1 MSPNY
6 RTIKA
11 FPLSTQASFEADCL
25 WKETAGEYP
34 RVREKRKGEQNVK
47 TAQLKSSKKSVAIW
61 GVTASL
67 LLVATILPAANALE
81 ISLPSVV
88 EVEAISSSAIIENS
102 DATASLLAD
111 EDLAATASGA
121 IFSSDLALVSSVS
134 RQVELARSPL
144 GAKKVAKSILLNEYG
159 FSEKEYKCLNSLWTK
174 ESNWNYK
181 ARNKNSGAHGIPQA
195 LPASKM
201 NVVSTDWRTNPV
213 TQIRWGLRYISIR
226 YETPCKALAKHKRSN
241 YY

>member
-1 MSPNY
+1 M
-6 RTIKA
+6 
-11 FPLSTQASFEADCL
+11 
-25 WKETAGEYP
+25 
-34 RVREKRKGEQNVK
+34 K
-47 TAQLKSSKKSVAIW
+47 TTTLRSSKKLVAIW
-61 GVTASL
+61 GVATSV

-81 ISLPSVV
+81 TALPSAI
-88 EVEAISSSAIIENS
+88 EIEATQSSAIVEPTDS
-102 DATASLLAD
+102 TASLLA
-111 EDLAATASGA
+111 EDDLSATASGA

-134 RQVELARSPL
+134 RQVELARTPL
-144 GAKKVAKSILLNEYG
+144 GAKKVAKSILLDEYG

-174 ESNWNYK
+174 ESHWNYK
-181 ARNKNSGAHGIPQA
+181 ARNKSSGAHGIAQA

>member
-1 MSPNY
+1 M
-6 RTIKA
+6 
-11 FPLSTQASFEADCL
+11 
-25 WKETAGEYP
+25 
-34 RVREKRKGEQNVK
+34 K
-47 TAQLKSSKKSVAIW
+47 TAMIKSSKKLVAIW
-61 GVTASL
+61 AVTTSV

-81 ISLPSVV
+81 TALPSAI
-88 EVEAISSSAIIENS
+88 EIEAAQSSAIVEPTDS
-102 DATASLLAD
+102 TASLLA
-111 EDLAATASGA
+111 EDDLSATASGA

-134 RQVELARSPL
+134 RQVELARTPL
-144 GAKKVAKSILLNEYG
+144 GAKKVAKSILLDEYG

-174 ESNWNYK
+174 ESHWNYK
-181 ARNKNSGAHGIPQA
+181 ARNKSSGAHGIAQA

>member
-1 MSPNY
+1 M
-6 RTIKA
+6 
-11 FPLSTQASFEADCL
+11 E
-25 WKETAGEYP
+25 
-34 RVREKRKGEQNVK
+34 GEQIVK
-47 TAQLKSSKKSVAIW
+47 SALLKSSKKSVAIW
-61 GVTASL
+61 VVSASL
-67 LLVATILPAANALE
+67 LLVATILPAASALE
-81 ISLPSVV
+81 ISVPSTL
-88 EVEAISSSAIIENS
+88 EQDSPKSAAILEPDEASV
-102 DATASLLAD
+102 SLFAED
-111 EDLAATASGA
+111 DLAATASGA

-134 RQVELARSPL
+134 RQVELARTPL

>member
-1 MSPNY
+1 M
-6 RTIKA
+6 
-11 FPLSTQASFEADCL
+11 
-25 WKETAGEYP
+25 
-34 RVREKRKGEQNVK
+34 K
-47 TAQLKSSKKSVAIW
+47 TAMIKSSKKLVAIW
-61 GVTASL
+61 GVTTSV

-81 ISLPSVV
+81 TALPSMI
-88 EVEAISSSAIIENS
+88 EIEAAANSAIVDPADS
-102 DATASLLAD
+102 TAALLA
-111 EDLAATASGA
+111 EDDLSATASGA

-134 RQVELARSPL
+134 RQVELARTPL
-144 GAKKVAKSILLNEYG
+144 GAKKVAKSILLDEYG

>member
-1 MSPNY
+1 M
-6 RTIKA
+6 
-11 FPLSTQASFEADCL
+11 E
-25 WKETAGEYP
+25 
-34 RVREKRKGEQNVK
+34 GEQNVK
-47 TAQLKSSKKSVAIW
+47 TAVLKSSKKSVAIW

-81 ISLPSVV
+81 MAVPSLV
-88 EVEAISSSAIIENS
+88 EIETAASSAIVEPTDS
-102 DATASLLAD
+102 TAALLAED
-111 EDLAATASGA
+111 DLAATASGA

-134 RQVELARSPL
+134 RQVELARTPM

-174 ESNWNYK
+174 ESHWNYK

-201 NVVSTDWRTNPV
+201 NVISTDWRTNPV

>member
-1 MSPNY
+1 
-6 RTIKA
+6 
-11 FPLSTQASFEADCL
+11 
-25 WKETAGEYP
+25 
-34 RVREKRKGEQNVK
+34 VK
-47 TAQLKSSKKSVAIW
+47 TALLKSSKKSVAIW

-81 ISLPSVV
+81 ISVSSTV
-88 EVEAISSSAIIENS
+88 ELDSTKSAAIIEPAES
-102 DATASLLAD
+102 TVSMFS
-111 EDLAATASGA
+111 EDDLTATASGA
-121 IFSSDLALVSSVS
+121 IFSSDLALVSSAS
-134 RQVELARSPL
+134 RQVELARTPL

-159 FSEKEYKCLNSLWTK
+159 FSEKEYKCLNSLWNK
-174 ESNWNYK
+174 ESHWNYK
-181 ARNKNSGAHGIPQA
+181 ARNKNSGAHGIAQA

-226 YETPCKALAKHKRSN
+226 YETPCKALAKHNRSN

>member
-1 MSPNY
+1 MKS
-6 RTIKA
+6 A
-11 FPLSTQASFEADCL
+11 L
-25 WKETAGEYP
+25 
-34 RVREKRKGEQNVK
+34 
-47 TAQLKSSKKSVAIW
+47 LKSSKKLVAIW
-61 GVTASL
+61 GVSASL
-67 LLVATILPAANALE
+67 LLVATLLPAANALE
-81 ISLPSVV
+81 ISVPSTL
-88 EVEAISSSAIIENS
+88 EQDSPQSAAIIES
-102 DATASLLAD
+102 DEASVSLFAED
-111 EDLAATASGA
+111 DLAATASGA

-134 RQVELARSPL
+134 RQVELARTPL

-159 FSEKEYKCLNSLWTK
+159 FSEKEYKCLNRLWTK
-174 ESNWNYK
+174 ESHWNYK
-181 ARNKNSGAHGIPQA
+181 ARNKSSGAHGIAQA

>member
-1 MSPNY
+1 M
-6 RTIKA
+6 
-11 FPLSTQASFEADCL
+11 E
-25 WKETAGEYP
+25 
-34 RVREKRKGEQNVK
+34 GEQTVK
-47 TAQLKSSKKSVAIW
+47 TAMIKSSKKLVAIW
-61 GVTASL
+61 GVTTSV

-81 ISLPSVV
+81 TALPSAI
-88 EVEAISSSAIIENS
+88 EIEAAASSAIVDPADS
-102 DATASLLAD
+102 TAALLAED
-111 EDLAATASGA
+111 DLAATASGA

-134 RQVELARSPL
+134 RQVELARTPL
-144 GAKKVAKSILLNEYG
+144 GAKKVAKSILLDEYG

>member
-1 MSPNY
+1 M
-6 RTIKA
+6 
-11 FPLSTQASFEADCL
+11 
-25 WKETAGEYP
+25 
-34 RVREKRKGEQNVK
+34 K
-47 TAQLKSSKKSVAIW
+47 TAMIKSSKKLVAIW
-61 GVTASL
+61 AVTTSV

-81 ISLPSVV
+81 MEAPSLV
-88 EVEAISSSAIIENS
+88 EIETAKSSAIIEPTDS
-102 DATASLLAD
+102 AAALLAED
-111 EDLAATASGA
+111 DLAATASGA

-134 RQVELARSPL
+134 RQVELARTPM

-174 ESNWNYK
+174 ESHWNYK
-181 ARNKNSGAHGIPQA
+181 ARNKSSGAHGIPQA

-201 NVVSTDWRTNPV
+201 NVISTDWRTNPV

>member
-1 MSPNY
+1 MKSA
-6 RTIKA
+6 I
-11 FPLSTQASFEADCL
+11 
-25 WKETAGEYP
+25 
-34 RVREKRKGEQNVK
+34 V
-47 TAQLKSSKKSVAIW
+47 KSSKKSVAIW
-61 GVTASL
+61 GVSASL
-67 LLVATILPAANALE
+67 LLVATILPAASALE
-81 ISLPSVV
+81 IAVPSTVEQDSPKSAAILEPDEASVSLFA
-88 EVEAISSSAIIENS
+88 E
-102 DATASLLAD
+102 D
-111 EDLAATASGA
+111 DLAATASGA

-134 RQVELARSPL
+134 RQVELARTPL

>member
-1 MSPNY
+1 
-6 RTIKA
+6 
-11 FPLSTQASFEADCL
+11 
-25 WKETAGEYP
+25 
-34 RVREKRKGEQNVK
+34 VK
-47 TAQLKSSKKSVAIW
+47 SALLKSSKKSVAIW
-61 GVTASL
+61 GVSASL
-67 LLVATILPAANALE
+67 LLVATILPAASALE
-81 ISLPSVV
+81 TTLPSTLEQDSTKSAAVV
-88 EVEAISSSAIIENS
+88 EPDQAAV
-102 DATASLLAD
+102 SLLAED
-111 EDLAATASGA
+111 DLAATASGA

-134 RQVELARSPL
+134 RQVELARTPL

-159 FSEKEYKCLNSLWTK
+159 FSEKEYKCLNRLWTK